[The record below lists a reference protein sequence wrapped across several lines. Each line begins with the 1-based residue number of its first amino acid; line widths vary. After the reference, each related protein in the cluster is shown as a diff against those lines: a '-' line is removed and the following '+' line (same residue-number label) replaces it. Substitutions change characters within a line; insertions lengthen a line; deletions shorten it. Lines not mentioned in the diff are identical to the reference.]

1 MKRNTLLP
9 LFLLSLIGAGSISPA
24 FAGSSSDLTKND
36 TLSVQ
41 KKPLQH
47 QVNRLPRGGSNLGVQ
62 SKERH
67 GLVHDSDE
75 QLDVWVARCNKAGG
89 GMILRDD
96 GNYDCVGPH
105 GYPIPW

>member
-1 MKRNTLLP
+1 MRTSTLLP
-9 LFLLSLIGAGSISPA
+9 FFLLSMIGAGLVNPA
-24 FAGSSSDLTKND
+24 FAGSPSHYTKNENIAEK
-36 TLSVQ
+36 

-47 QVNRLPRGGSNLGVQ
+47 QVKRFPRGSSTFGVQ
-62 SKERH
+62 SQGRQ
-67 GLVHDSDE
+67 GLVHDSDK

>member
-1 MKRNTLLP
+1 MNRRTLIS
-9 LFLLSLIGAGSISPA
+9 LSLISLMGAVLINPA
-24 FAGSSSDLTKND
+24 FAGPSKQTIASKKLVLQKQPLKQKVHRHSRGSSTFG
-36 TLSVQ
+36 T
-41 KKPLQH
+41 
-47 QVNRLPRGGSNLGVQ
+47 Q
-62 SKERH
+62 SQGNK
-67 GLVHDSDE
+67 GLKHDSDE